1 MCWLS
6 GWRVETSLLDYPKH
20 ITHILHQDPGDVGD
34 RVDVVFSVVG
44 EAGAGDEVKVFED
57 GVEAFGE
64 AGVEFAQ
71 WDIGVDQED
80 RVVGGG
86 VGHVRVVVERCLR
99 RHGVN
104 PWQRRIA
111 TIVLRNKRVA
121 AMRGFA
127 DRRINTMTRQTR
139 RSPTHNR
146 HKTWTAGSRPN
157 LTEQGVNLKGCET
170 LSLI

>member
-20 ITHILHQDPGDVGD
+20 ITYVLHHDPGDVGHS
-34 RVDVVFSVVG
+34 VDVMFGVIG

-71 WDIGVDQED
+71 WGIGVDQED

-86 VGHVRVVVERCLR
+86 VGHVRVMVERFFD
-99 RHGVN
+99 RHGLHSSMGREVPPFCCETN
-104 PWQRRIA
+104 GWQLYA
-111 TIVLRNKRVA
+111 GSQTGEESN
-121 AMRGFA
+121 
-127 DRRINTMTRQTR
+127 RQTR
-139 RSPTHNR
+139 RSPTHSR
-146 HKTWTAGSRPN
+146 HKMKRWRILPHLSFS
-157 LTEQGVNLKGCET
+157 GVCHF
-170 LSLI
+170 